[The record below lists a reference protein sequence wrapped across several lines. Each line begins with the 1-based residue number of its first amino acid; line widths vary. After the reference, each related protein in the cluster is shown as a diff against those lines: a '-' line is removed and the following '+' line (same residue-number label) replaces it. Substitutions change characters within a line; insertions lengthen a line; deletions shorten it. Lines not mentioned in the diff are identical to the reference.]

1 MKYKYLVGFISELPW
16 GIRRFGSSEIES
28 YNKLSYN
35 DLMEELKKEYYV
47 KYTADIKYRDKD
59 ILELTPLSIS
69 LLNDILR
76 IEDE

>member
-1 MKYKYLVGFISELPW
+1 MKYKYLVGFISKLPW
-16 GIRRFGSSEIES
+16 GIRRFGSFEIES
-28 YNKLSYN
+28 DNKLCY
-35 DLMEELKKEYYV
+35 DDFMEELKKEYYV
-47 KYTADIKYRDKD
+47 KYTADVKYRDEN